1 VSRTNVPRMLLALA
15 LAASGAASA
24 QCLGFEEPV
33 TLEGTIVFQTYF
45 GPPGYGEDP
54 QADSLETQAILKL
67 VQPVCSIAADTH
79 PGVADQ
85 REVTLVP
92 RNGMH
97 FENGQRVRVRGG
109 LFVAHTG
116 HHHTPLLLSVESWE
130 PL

>member
-1 VSRTNVPRMLLALA
+1 MNALRATVAALA
-15 LAASGAASA
+15 LAATGATFA

-33 TLEGTIVFQTYF
+33 TLEGTVVFETF
-45 GPPGYGEDP
+45 HGPPNYGEDP
-54 QADSLETQAILKL
+54 QTDRLETQAILKL
-67 VQPVCSIAADTH
+67 WKPVCSVAADSH

-92 RNGMH
+92 RDGIR
-97 FENGQRVRVRGG
+97 FVDRQRVRGG

-116 HHHTPLLLSVESWE
+116 HHHTPLLLSVESVEVWE